1 MTEIVTVQVPE
12 QRIGDDVVELSVRA
26 FHDTW
31 RSMSL
36 ACRGGMYDEQDGVV
50 RARTQFPV
58 APFNGV
64 LSARRDVSV
73 DAVLDAVDE
82 FAAADLPW
90 NLQLRPGYSAALD
103 AELADRGLQH
113 TEDIPFMVLT
123 DATTV
128 QRVVA
133 DADVRVRECITF
145 ADVDS
150 MLSLLERGFGM
161 PTELSR
167 QLFPMRMMFLD
178 GSSTWL
184 VAEGSEDVSTALASV
199 VDGSCGIF
207 NVATPEGHRGKGFGS
222 IATAQAVAQALAAG
236 ASRAYLQSSP
246 MGRAVYAGLGFS
258 TVELWR
264 QWMLPAYIR

>member
-36 ACRGGMYDEQDGVV
+36 ACPGGTYHETGGVV

-73 DAVLDAVDE
+73 GAVLDAVDE

-90 NLQLRPGYSAALD
+90 NLQLRPGYPAALD

-123 DATTV
+123 DAATV

-133 DADVRVRECITF
+133 DADADSEVRVRECITF

-199 VDGSCGIF
+199 VG
-207 NVATPEGHRGKGFGS
+207 NGKGGPVVPQTRHFGHKDS
-222 IATAQAVAQALAAG
+222 KGGDSEA
-236 ASRAYLQSSP
+236 
-246 MGRAVYAGLGFS
+246 
-258 TVELWR
+258 
-264 QWMLPAYIR
+264 